1 MGDSG
6 VHMATVA
13 MQVGYHMNTRER
25 RELPVPYKRHDT
37 ASSGKSWVL
46 PDIAWWKI
54 RILADGRGG
63 DSSSLLGRHRLH
75 SISIKPVS
83 LRSLRKP

>member
-1 MGDSG
+1 
-6 VHMATVA
+6 MATGA
-13 MQVGYHMNTRER
+13 MQVGCHMDTSEK

-54 RILADGRGG
+54 RIGIADGRSGEG
-63 DSSSLLGRHRLH
+63 
-75 SISIKPVS
+75 
-83 LRSLRKP
+83 